1 MKIRNGFVSNSSS
14 SSFMIHD
21 VDVTFE
27 QRLLIEYACQL
38 MITGWTCERTY
49 GTTIGYTD
57 MDNFDMGE
65 YMEKIGVP
73 SDKIRWAEFRC
84 TLYADGDMDVDE
96 VWENWDSIEKR
107 VKRQAIQILKTMEYN
122 SISEGKNHEN

>member
-14 SSFMIHD
+14 SSFVIHD

-38 MITGWTCERTY
+38 MITGWTYERTY
-49 GTTIGYTD
+49 GSIIGYTD

-84 TLYADGDMDVDE
+84 TSYLDGDMDTEE
-96 VWENWDSIEKR
+96 VWENWESIENR
-107 VKRQAIQILKTMEYN
+107 VERKATEILKTLGYN
-122 SISEGKNHEN
+122 SVSEGKDCEN